1 MELVIARVSQDPWH
15 RYHND
20 HKAALTSTGTWL
32 VVLER
37 TVVFNCTSAP
47 WGNHGFFGQIKGCGE
62 EYFNTKDWTCP
73 LFQLLCEAI
82 FTRMAVSR
90 SRFF

>member
-1 MELVIARVSQDPWH
+1 MELVIARISQDPWH

-37 TVVFNCTSAP
+37 TVVFNCASAP
-47 WGNHGFFGQIKGCGE
+47 WGNHGFLWRIKGCAE
-62 EYFNTKDWTCP
+62 E
-73 LFQLLCEAI
+73 
-82 FTRMAVSR
+82 
-90 SRFF
+90 

>member
-1 MELVIARVSQDPWH
+1 MHSQDPWH

-20 HKAALTSTGTWL
+20 HKAALTATGTWL

-47 WGNHGFFGQIKGCGE
+47 WSNHGFFGQIQGASE
-62 EYFNTKDWTCP
+62 EYFSLRDHTCP
-73 LFQLLCEAI
+73 LYALLYEAP
-82 FTRMAVSR
+82 FACQCTPS
-90 SRFF
+90 SEC